1 MPYKSFVLP
10 AIGVVV
16 LVLGFMLFGG
26 LGDNLVYYLTP
37 TEAVSQRADF
47 PDGERFRLGGLV
59 VDGTIQE
66 TEAGVTFVVTDGDK
80 SIDVANSGVPPQLF
94 REGIGVVVEGSWSG
108 DHFES
113 DTLIVKHDE
122 EYRSEEDGAYVP
134 PTGTSG

>member
-37 TEAVSQRADF
+37 TEAVEQRADF

-59 VDGTIQE
+59 VDGTVLE
-66 TEAGVTFVVTDGDK
+66 TEGGVTFVVTDGDK
-80 SIDVANSGVPPQLF
+80 SIEVANTGVPPQLF

-122 EYRSEEDGAYVP
+122 EYRSEEDGVYVP

>member
-16 LVLGFMLFGG
+16 LVLGFLLFGG

-37 TEAVSQRADF
+37 DEAVTQRGDF
-47 PDGERFRLGGLV
+47 PEGERFRLGGLV
-59 VDGTIQE
+59 AEGSLQE
-66 TEAGVTFVVTDGDK
+66 TADGVSFAVTDGDAT
-80 SIDVANSGVPPQLF
+80 IDVIHTGVPPQLF
-94 REGIGVVVEGSWSG
+94 QEGIGVVVEGSWSG

-122 EYRSEEDGAYVP
+122 EYRSQEDGVYTP
-134 PTGTSG
+134 PTGG

>member
-37 TEAVSQRADF
+37 AEAVSQRADF

-59 VDGTIQE
+59 VNGTVQE
-66 TEAGVTFVVTDGDK
+66 TEGGVTFVVTDGDK
-80 SIDVANSGVPPQLF
+80 SIDVANTGVPPQLF

-122 EYRSEEDGAYVP
+122 EYRSEEDGTYVP

>member
-37 TEAVSQRADF
+37 AEAVAQRADF
-47 PDGERFRLGGLV
+47 PDAERFRLGGLV
-59 VDGTIQE
+59 QEGTLQE
-66 TEAGVTFVVTDGDK
+66 TDGGVFFVVTDGDK
-80 SIDVANSGVPPQLF
+80 SIDVVHTGAPPQLF
-94 REGIGVVVEGSWSG
+94 QEGIGVVVEGSWSA

-122 EYRSEEDGAYVP
+122 EYISEEDGNYVP
-134 PTGTSG
+134 PADASG

>member
-37 TEAVSQRADF
+37 AEAVTQRTDF

-59 VDGTIQE
+59 VDGTVQE
-66 TEAGVTFVVTDGDK
+66 TDKGVTFVVTDGDK
-80 SIDVANSGVPPQLF
+80 SIDVVNTGAPPQLF
-94 REGIGVVVEGSWSG
+94 REGIGVVVEGAWSG

-134 PTGTSG
+134 PTGG

>member
-26 LGDNLVYYLTP
+26 LGENLVYYLTP
-37 TEAVSQRADF
+37 AEAVAQRADF

-59 VDGTIQE
+59 VDGTVQE
-66 TEAGVTFVVTDGDK
+66 TEGGVTFVVTDGDK
-80 SIDVANSGVPPQLF
+80 SIDVANTGVPPQLF
-94 REGIGVVVEGSWSG
+94 REGIGVVVEGAWSG

-122 EYRSEEDGAYVP
+122 EYRSEEDGTYVP

>member
-37 TEAVSQRADF
+37 AEAVAQRADF

-66 TEAGVTFVVTDGDK
+66 TENGVAFVVTDGDQ
-80 SIDVANSGVPPQLF
+80 SIDVANTGVPPQLF
-94 REGIGVVVEGSWSG
+94 REGIGVVVEGSWLG